1 MWTSKITEFMP
12 FIPKPMYAHYCKRI
26 LLSLEAVCSTYV
38 AMDVTMVTFTMPLH
52 PMQTRLITSI
62 GNFRQFP

>member
-1 MWTSKITEFMP
+1 MWTSNITEFIP

-52 PMQTRLITSI
+52 LTHIRWITPI